1 MSTLLK
7 IFTLREILDWKKST
21 ALQSSLNCRNNKMNE
36 TIAWRE
42 SFFEAATIAKPPPPS
57 TAAPAR
63 ICRNLAAKLKLLRKS
78 KETRE

>member
-7 IFTLREILDWKKST
+7 IFTLREMLDWKKST
-21 ALQSSLNCRNNKMNE
+21 VLQSSLKCRNNEMSE

-42 SFFEAATIAKPPPPS
+42 SCFEASTIAKPPPLS

-63 ICRNLAAKLKLLRKS
+63 LCRNLAAKLKLLRKS